1 MQKNNSKNI
10 KVLIVNKIKKN
21 KKRLARQIT
30 SASLC
35 FLTPPNKIETHTE
48 GGNKIIERIPKS

>member
-30 SASLC
+30 SASLF